1 MEIGIQYKIFL
12 NSKFKD
18 FKNNNTLRYN
28 LKVYYYKKVG
38 LGDLSPREFECASKK
53 IFFGSLKKIPD
64 PKKLGFIKNII
75 SIWDARTGPAKKNS
89 TFR

>member
-1 MEIGIQYKIFL
+1 MIAA
-12 NSKFKD
+12 
-18 FKNNNTLRYN
+18 LR

-64 PKKLGFIKNII
+64 PKKIGLYLKYNKHMGCK
-75 SIWDARTGPAKKNS
+75 IWSGEKK
-89 TFR
+89 